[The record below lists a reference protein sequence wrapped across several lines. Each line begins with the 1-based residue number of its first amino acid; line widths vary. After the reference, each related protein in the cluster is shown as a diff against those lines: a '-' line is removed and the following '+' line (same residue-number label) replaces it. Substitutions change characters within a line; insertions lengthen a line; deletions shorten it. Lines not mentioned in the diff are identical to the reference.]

1 MLLDV
6 LECITYILAVYGL
19 IILVFGAAQHI
30 RCRIKGNRPL
40 VRVVIFV
47 RNAEE
52 QIEYIVRTAVKKEYA
67 ALALSDRKL
76 AVVDMDS
83 TDNTFLL
90 LERLQRSFPSIE
102 IMKADNVGELLSEFR
117 GQTNTR

>member
-19 IILVFGAAQHI
+19 LILVSGIAGLI
-30 RCRIKGNRPL
+30 RCRIKGRRPM

-52 QIEYIVRTAVKKEYA
+52 QIEYIVRSAVKKEYA
-67 ALALSDRKL
+67 AMALSDKKL

-83 TDNTFLL
+83 SDNTFLL
-90 LERLQRSFPSIE
+90 LERLSRNFPSIE
-102 IMKADNVGELLSEFR
+102 IMKADRIDEILNEFR
-117 GQTNTR
+117 ETQAE